1 MRIFFAV
8 NLRFPGEGKSAQGES
23 EPKARPKGV
32 VDGQRV
38 NIPVLAR
45 KRLTDGGT
53 EPRKAAG
60 GWKCLS
66 TSEDGPQVNPG
77 AEFRR
82 RRELNGERSVW
93 KGFQENLLGSFR
105 RSVLKLTQVGEEN
118 ILRRSGELWSRNSAK

>member
-32 VDGQRV
+32 VDGHRV

-53 EPRKAAG
+53 QMGRAAG
-60 GWKCLS
+60 DWKCQS
-66 TSEDGPQVNPG
+66 APEDG
-77 AEFRR
+77 
-82 RRELNGERSVW
+82 L
-93 KGFQENLLGSFR
+93 
-105 RSVLKLTQVGEEN
+105 
-118 ILRRSGELWSRNSAK
+118 